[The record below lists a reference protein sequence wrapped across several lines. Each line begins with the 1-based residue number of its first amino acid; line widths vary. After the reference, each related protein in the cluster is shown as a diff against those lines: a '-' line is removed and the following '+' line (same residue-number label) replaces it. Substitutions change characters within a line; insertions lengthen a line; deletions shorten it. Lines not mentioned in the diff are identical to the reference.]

1 MGENVIQT
9 KSFEFAIGVIRL
21 YRKLQARQEFVLS
34 PHVLRSGTG
43 IGVKLEQASAER
55 DRQRCMEKILAA
67 VSEAREARYWL
78 RLLQESKLTDV
89 DVTRELQQIAEI
101 IQYLDEWLDEI
112 VPSNSQ
118 P

>member
-55 DRQRCMEKILAA
+55 DQQKCIDKILAA
-67 VSEAREARYWL
+67 LSEAREAKYWL
-78 RLLQESKLTDV
+78 RLLQESRLTDV
-89 DVTRELQQIAEI
+89 DISRELQQIEEI
-101 IQYLDEWLDEI
+101 IQHLDEM
-112 VPSNSQ
+112 VTRH
-118 P
+118 

>member
-34 PHVLRSGTG
+34 PHILRSGTG
-43 IGVKLEQASAER
+43 IGMKLEQASAER
-55 DRQRCMEKILAA
+55 DHQKIMEKLMVAIN
-67 VSEAREARYWL
+67 EAREARYWL

-89 DVTRELQQIAEI
+89 DVSRELQQVEAI
-101 IQYLDEWLDEI
+101 IRQLDEYLDDN
-112 VPSNSQ
+112 V
-118 P
+118 